1 MASKTEFASK
11 IGLIA
16 ATVGSAIGL
25 GNVWRFPAETQE
37 NGGAAFLLLYVACV
51 FVLGVPVMLGEFVL
65 GRGGKSDAV
74 GDFRRLSPG
83 SKWWI
88 VGAGGILASY
98 LITIFYMVV
107 AGWTLEYIWQSVTGA
122 LYDVAPDAGAES
134 RHYAGAMKELLYGT
148 WRPLLA
154 TALVVGLNILI
165 LMKGVQKGI
174 ERLSNVL
181 MPLLFVILLGLC
193 IVALML
199 PGAGE
204 GLKFFLWPDFTKLTP
219 GVVVDALGQTFFSL
233 SLGMGILITYA
244 SYYPIDTN
252 LPRTWLC

>member
-1 MASKTEFASK
+1 
-11 IGLIA
+11 
-16 ATVGSAIGL
+16 
-25 GNVWRFPAETQE
+25 
-37 NGGAAFLLLYVACV
+37 
-51 FVLGVPVMLGEFVL
+51 MLGEFVL

-122 LYDVAPDAGAES
+122 LYDVAPDVGAES

-165 LMKGVQKGI
+165 LMKGG
-174 ERLSNVL
+174 S
-181 MPLLFVILLGLC
+181 
-193 IVALML
+193 
-199 PGAGE
+199 E
-204 GLKFFLWPDFTKLTP
+204 GD
-219 GVVVDALGQTFFSL
+219 
-233 SLGMGILITYA
+233 
-244 SYYPIDTN
+244 
-252 LPRTWLC
+252 